1 VHYAGFGKK
10 LHHEIPS
17 WVTDGSR
24 FHIRIR
30 CDKSTPRPLT
40 ETSLARALLDSVDHY
55 EQRQRWHATIFLVM
69 PDHLHAILSFPA
81 QEAMAKTIG
90 QWKRFHAK
98 ANGIIWQENFFD
110 HRLRNLAEADL
121 KFDYI
126 RQNPVAKGL
135 CATPDDWPWYWPR

>member
-1 VHYAGFGKK
+1 MHYAGFGKK

-81 QEAMAKTIG
+81 QECKGRLKSEAGGAGWRGGPKVRHPEINMEDVHRYEAMDRDT
-90 QWKRFHAK
+90 
-98 ANGIIWQENFFD
+98 
-110 HRLRNLAEADL
+110 
-121 KFDYI
+121 
-126 RQNPVAKGL
+126 
-135 CATPDDWPWYWPR
+135 TPGVG